1 MCNTCTK
8 QLNPLTSKSSTFP
21 PLIITDVFTVRRGWE
36 VVAAFC
42 VPLLQAVVI
51 WITVAFQHGKCISF
65 HTTAARSLD
74 VFLSLCE
81 PSSSQ
86 ARSVHVCVS
95 RSDCHQYIS
104 VGQKDQTPLFISAQT
119 YLGYYFEKLIGPGLM
134 HMALSCD
141 SLLHGCHS
149 GFIEDGCS
157 QPVLCLTSPPI
168 FKHELHIGW
177 LFNNLRGKDGDRL
190 WCVTVRISHY
200 STTAASSIAPFTH
213 LKKSFNFSVIGPLYK
228 C

>member
-1 MCNTCTK
+1 M
-8 QLNPLTSKSSTFP
+8 TSKSSTFP

-81 PSSSQ
+81 PSSGQ

-104 VGQKDQTPLFISAQT
+104 VGEKDQTPLFISAQT

-134 HMALSCD
+134 HLALSCD
-141 SLLHGCHS
+141 SLLHGLVIVASSRMCVANLSSVLLLHPFLNMNFTS
-149 GFIEDGCS
+149 VGF
-157 QPVLCLTSPPI
+157 
-168 FKHELHIGW
+168 
-177 LFNNLRGKDGDRL
+177 
-190 WCVTVRISHY
+190 
-200 STTAASSIAPFTH
+200 STTWEEKTETDYDVSRSASATILQPPLVRS
-213 LKKSFNFSVIGPLYK
+213 SV
-228 C
+228 